1 MNETINYD
9 SLLILSVV
17 AFFTPF
23 LVSRLKRVNI
33 PYQVGEIFIG
43 ILLGKRYLDFI
54 FIKLRISLFNVF
66 KWSCYRL

>member
-23 LVSRLKRVNI
+23 LVSRLKKSKYPLSSRGNI
-33 PYQVGEIFIG
+33 YRYIIG
-43 ILLGKRYLDFI
+43 
-54 FIKLRISLFNVF
+54 
-66 KWSCYRL
+66 